1 MKALEINGH
10 NGERYIVNCHGRPG
24 SFEKYANLIRVEGN
38 GLRYTGPSFGL
49 TFVINGISR
58 IVKVENSYEW
68 DGASIPKRFQWL
80 IGKPTDKEFRF
91 ASMLHDDG
99 YEERSNRA
107 INDVIFLYVLLE
119 MGVPNWKA
127 DLMYKAVRAG
137 GHAYYAS
144 DTSRFW
150 RFIRKLL

>member
-1 MKALEINGH
+1 MKTLKINGH
-10 NGERYIVNCHGRPG
+10 NGESYIVQCHSRPD
-24 SFEKYANLIRVEGN
+24 SFERFSNLIEVTN
-38 GLRYTGPSFGL
+38 KGLIYKGPSFGL
-49 TFVINGISR
+49 TFVINGMPHV
-58 IVKVENSYEW
+58 VKIDEGYEW
-68 DGASIPKRFQWL
+68 DGASIPRRFQWL
-80 IGKPTDKEFRF
+80 IGKPKDKEFRF

-119 MGVPNWKA
+119 MGLPGWKA

-137 GHAYYAS
+137 GHVYYAS

-150 RFIRKLL
+150 RFVRNLL

>member
-10 NGERYIVNCHGRPG
+10 NGERYIVQCHSKPG
-24 SFEKYANLIRVEGN
+24 MFERYANLIRVEN
-38 GLRYTGPSFGL
+38 KGLRYTGPDLKL
-49 TFVINGISR
+49 TFVINGMPHF
-58 IVKVENSYEW
+58 VKIDSGYEW

-80 IGKPTDKEFRF
+80 IGKPKDKEFRF

-119 MGVPNWKA
+119 MGVPSWKA

-137 GHAYYAS
+137 GFAYYAS

-150 RFIRKLL
+150 RFVRKLL